1 MTSGRLKLKKP
12 EEQRSPGRFGDQL
25 WADQRG
31 ATMVM
36 GVFIAVL
43 LVGMI
48 YYVWGIGDAIMH
60 RERMQDASDTAAF
73 SAAVIHARG
82 MNMLALI
89 NVIMTALVFILATLS
104 TLASMLGWASALA
117 GIVCLGCA
125 PSLGS
130 CTVCCE
136 ACVHAARHY
145 TEYSQVDRWSD
156 QADNALRPVM
166 NGMKAYA
173 AGIRY
178 GVPIAAQAKVVSY
191 GTDVYSPVTDLGVM
205 APLRLELPAQVDETT
220 WPCDERDVVL
230 GASLLTSVRIASGAG
245 ALIYGH
251 FSPYLAGGI
260 IAGEIEARG
269 ITNQFCEDG
278 YFTRITDAASEMGND
293 EYQCQAYMIGDPDLE
308 WTQEG
313 VAVATWG
320 EGDDAGSTYSSLAE
334 MGRVSFAQA
343 EFFYDDDEEDYRE
356 WLYHM
361 NWRARLRRWRLSAS
375 GVGGITE
382 ACGGGAGCGARG
394 SLGGAIDSVV
404 VQ

>member
-1 MTSGRLKLKKP
+1 MRAPRLKLKKP
-12 EEQRSPGRFGDQL
+12 EEQPSPGLF
-25 WADQRG
+25 ADQRG

-48 YYVWGIGDAIMH
+48 YYVWGIGDAVMH

-89 NVIMTALVFILATLS
+89 NIVMAALAFVLATLS
-104 TLASMLGWASALA
+104 TIASMLGWASALA
-117 GIVCLGCA
+117 GLVCPGC
-125 PSLGS
+125 PFG
-130 CTVCCE
+130 CGVCCD
-136 ACVHAARHY
+136 ACVHAVRHY
-145 TEYSQVDRWSD
+145 TEYSRVDRWRD
-156 QADNALRPVM
+156 QADRALRPVM

-173 AGIRY
+173 TGIRY

-191 GTDVYSPVTDLGVM
+191 GTDVYAPVTDVGVM
-205 APLRLELPAQVDETT
+205 APLRLELPAQVDETN
-220 WPCDERDVVL
+220 WPCEDK
-230 GASLLTSVRIASGAG
+230 LLTPVRIASAAG
-245 ALIYGH
+245 AVILGH
-251 FSPYLAGGI
+251 PSLYLAGGI
-260 IAGEIEARG
+260 VAGEIEARD

-278 YFTRITDAASEMGND
+278 YFTRVTDAAGEMGND
-293 EYQCQAYMIGDPDLE
+293 EYQVQAYMLGSPDLE

-320 EGDDAGSTYSSLAE
+320 EGEDAGATYSRMAE

-343 EFFYDDDEEDYRE
+343 EFFYDDPEEDARE
-356 WLYHM
+356 WLWHM

-375 GVGGITE
+375 GAGGLME
-382 ACGGGAGCGARG
+382 ACGGGAGCGALGELG
-394 SLGGAIDSVV
+394 SAIDSVV
-404 VQ
+404 VH